1 MSANLTSTSNYH
13 PQPYGLG
20 FRTVFLPVQALAVV
34 YEGAMV
40 SQIAGAC
47 VTATTA
53 GCGHVI
59 GVSQEPVVTGGATDG
74 AVRMVVMTDSIFLF
88 NADTDAPV
96 DSTPYGTVLY
106 AKTDNTVGTGAGAE
120 TVIAGRFMGIQDD
133 GLVRVYVSNQASWF
147 DTFDVATSTRQNYCR
162 NVCTTFTASSYTGTG
177 TGVLSFANHLL
188 DVQDGVT
195 NVVGDGVFLPG
206 GTLGSCAITAAD
218 VGPYVVTALGGA
230 SAKAVF
236 TRPSWWQNGSIVPTS
251 QSVKIG
257 SEGTLFGNTDWT
269 SSAAPGCVV
278 GTTDP
283 AMYPDRVTQE
293 VTLGSST
300 KTITNVPILSA
311 TKSNVIATLAQ
322 VGGTTT
328 NTVGYGTIVAPT
340 PGYIG
345 TASTV
350 VDALNSGMAKNSTLD
365 TSILTV
371 TIVNR

>member
-1 MSANLTSTSNYH
+1 MANLTSTSNYH
-13 PQPYGLG
+13 PQPYGAG
-20 FRTVFLPVQALAVV
+20 IRSVFLPVQALAVV

-40 SQIAGAC
+40 SQINGAC

-53 GCGHVI
+53 LCGPVI

-74 AVRMVVMTDSIFLF
+74 AVRMVVLTDSIFLF
-88 NADTDAPV
+88 NAGAIAPV

-106 AKTDNTVGTGAGAE
+106 ADSDNTVSLGTSS
-120 TVIAGRFMGIQDD
+120 TIAGRFMGIQDD
-133 GLVRVYVSNQASWF
+133 GLVRVFISNQASWF
-147 DTFDVATSTRQNYCR
+147 DGLEPEGTTRAYFAR
-162 NVCTTFTASSYTGTG
+162 NVCTTFTAASYTGTG

-230 SAKAVF
+230 SAHAVF
-236 TRPSWWQNGSIVPTS
+236 TRPSWWVNGLIVPTS

-257 SEGTLFGNTDWT
+257 PEGTLFGNTDWT

-311 TKSNVIATLAQ
+311 TKSNVIATLAS

-328 NTVGYGTIVAPT
+328 NTVGYGTLVAPT

-350 VDALNSGMAKNSTLD
+350 VDALAAGMTKNSTLD

>member
-1 MSANLTSTSNYH
+1 MANLTSTSNYH
-13 PQPYGLG
+13 PQPYGAG
-20 FRTVFLPVQALAVV
+20 IRSVFLPVQALAVV

-40 SQIAGAC
+40 SQINGAC

-53 GCGHVI
+53 LCGPVI

-74 AVRMVVMTDSIFLF
+74 AVRMVVLTDSIFLF
-88 NADTDAPV
+88 NAGAIAPV

-106 AKTDNTVGTGAGAE
+106 ADSDNTVSLGTSS
-120 TVIAGRFMGIQDD
+120 TIAGRFMGIQDD
-133 GLVRVYVSNQASWF
+133 GLVRVFISNQASWF
-147 DTFDVATSTRQNYCR
+147 DGLDSEGTSRAYFAR
-162 NVCTTFTASSYTGTG
+162 NVCTTFTAASYTGTG

-195 NVVGDGVFLPG
+195 NVVGDVVFLQG
-206 GTLGSCAITAAD
+206 GTLGNCAITAAD

-230 SAKAVF
+230 AANAVF
-236 TRPSWWQNGSIVPTS
+236 TRPSWWVNGSIVPTS
-251 QSVKIG
+251 QPVKIG

-283 AMYPDRVTQE
+283 AMYPDRVTQR
-293 VTLGSST
+293 VTLALST
-300 KTITNVPILSA
+300 ATVSNVPILSA
-311 TKSNVIATLAQ
+311 TRTGIFAEFCGAN
-322 VGGTTT
+322 GGSTT

-340 PGYIG
+340 PGYIA

-350 VDALNSGMAKNSTLD
+350 IDALNSGMAKNSTAD
-365 TSILTV
+365 TAILNV